1 MSGAAVAA
9 GAEVFSH
16 PALLYS
22 DGADYLAGTVP
33 FVLDGLAA
41 GDPVAVAVPPPNL
54 QLLEAE
60 LGSVANRVQLL
71 DMSQAGRNPGR
82 IIAEVLLAA
91 AEPHPDAH
99 VRIIGE
105 PIWPGRTAHEYP
117 ACLQHEALINEAF
130 RGRRVTILC
139 PYDAARL
146 DPAVLADAERTHP
159 VLLEG
164 GRSRASGRYSV
175 EDAIA
180 RANQP
185 FPDPPHTAEVF
196 AFDAPRLSAARKHA
210 TAEALRAGVDDGRID
225 DVTLAIGELAANS
238 IRHGGGRGT
247 LRVWTEDGLL
257 VGEVSDAG
265 RLTDPL
271 AGRRRARLAQLG
283 GRGLL
288 IVHHVAD
295 LVRTHTGPD
304 GTTTR
309 IYFRL

>member
-1 MSGAAVAA
+1 
-9 GAEVFSH
+9 
-16 PALLYS
+16 
-22 DGADYLAGTVP
+22 
-33 FVLDGLAA
+33 
-41 GDPVAVAVPPPNL
+41 
-54 QLLEAE
+54 
-60 LGSVANRVQLL
+60 
-71 DMSQAGRNPGR
+71 
-82 IIAEVLLAA
+82 
-91 AEPHPDAH
+91 
-99 VRIIGE
+99 
-105 PIWPGRTAHEYP
+105 
-117 ACLQHEALINEAF
+117 LINYAF
-130 RGRRVTILC
+130 RGRSVTILC

-196 AFDAPRLSAARKHA
+196 AFDAPRLGAARKHA
-210 TAEALRAGVDDGRID
+210 TAEARRAGVDDGRID

-257 VGEVSDAG
+257 VGEVSDSG